1 MKTKNIL
8 QHAHEI
14 IYERAEESN
23 RQYGEFTEGMEKVA
37 QLSTLMCN
45 KEITPED
52 CYKVLIALKLSR
64 ESYNKKYDNIL
75 DAISYMAAM
84 YNHFKQDYDNSKN
97 NVQNEHSEDKKRKNT
112 K

>member
-1 MKTKNIL
+1 MKQKDKNIL
-8 QHAHEI
+8 EHAHEI
-14 IYERAEESN
+14 IYERAEESA
-23 RQYGEFTEGMEKVA
+23 RKYGPFSEGMEKVA
-37 QLSTLMCN
+37 QLSSIMCN
-45 KEITPED
+45 KDISPED

-84 YNHFKQDYDNSKN
+84 YNHFKDEYDK
-97 NVQNEHSEDKKRKNT
+97 T

>member
-1 MKTKNIL
+1 MKQKNIL
-8 QHAHEI
+8 QHAQEI
-14 IYERAEESN
+14 IYDRAEESARN
-23 RQYGEFTEGMEKVA
+23 YGPFTEGMEKVA

-64 ESYNKKYDNIL
+64 ESYNKKYDNLL

-84 YNHFKQDYDNSKN
+84 YNHFQEDYDKTI
-97 NVQNEHSEDKKRKNT
+97 KK
-112 K
+112 

>member
-1 MKTKNIL
+1 MKEKSIL
-8 QHAHEI
+8 EQAHEI
-14 IYERAEESN
+14 VFERGEEKE
-23 RQYGEFTEGMEKVA
+23 RMYGPFEEGMEKVA
-37 QLSTLMCN
+37 QLSSIMCN
-45 KEITPED
+45 KDISPED

-84 YNHFKQDYDNSKN
+84 YNHFKKDYDL
-97 NVQNEHSEDKKRKNT
+97 T

>member
-1 MKTKNIL
+1 MKKDKNIL

-14 IYERAEESN
+14 IYDRAEESARN
-23 RQYGEFTEGMEKVA
+23 YGDFTEGMEKVA

-75 DAISYMAAM
+75 DAISYLSAM
-84 YNHFKQDYDNSKN
+84 YNHFKNDYDS
-97 NVQNEHSEDKKRKNT
+97 T